1 MSSQIIQACNEEAE
15 ACLAAVIEF
24 RQSIAKD
31 LHKSKSQSSAQRAV
45 ISHPID
51 LSPTS
56 PADTEPDEAPSAAV
70 PLAAQPALASAT
82 NAGASDRVCRP
93 SLGVEAGIL
102 QASAAASANG
112 PSLGAEAAPPCPA
125 FKIAEDGSLQVIN
138 KESAQENVTLLCE
151 TRRKIAEKYLTLHET
166 WEWRRLAGGIS
177 ANDFKTYE
185 LPGTA
190 VEECHKLLRERLMP
204 LLQIGYRQGTAKRQ
218 FKPRSACHRC

>member
-1 MSSQIIQACNEEAE
+1 MSSQITQACNEEAE
-15 ACLAAVIEF
+15 AYLAAVIEF

-70 PLAAQPALASAT
+70 PLAAQPALAPAT
-82 NAGASDRVCRP
+82 NAGASDRVCR
-93 SLGVEAGIL
+93 L
-102 QASAAASANG
+102 QASAAASTNG

-138 KESAQENVTLLCE
+138 KESARQNVTLLCE
-151 TRRKIAEKYLTLHET
+151 IRRKIVEKYLTLHET
-166 WEWRRLAGGIS
+166 GEWRRLAGGIS
-177 ANDFKTYE
+177 TDDFKTYE

-204 LLQIGYRQGTAKRQ
+204 LLQSGYRQGAAKRQ
-218 FKPRSACHRC
+218 FKPRSA

>member
-1 MSSQIIQACNEEAE
+1 MPSQITQACNEEAK
-15 ACLAAVIEF
+15 AYLAAVVEF
-24 RQSIAKD
+24 RQSMAKD
-31 LHKSKSQSSAQRAV
+31 LKRKSQSLAQRAV

-56 PADTEPDEAPSAAV
+56 PVGTDTEPDEAPSAAV
-70 PLAAQPALASAT
+70 PWAAQQALAPAT
-82 NAGASDRVCRP
+82 NAGASDRVCR
-93 SLGVEAGIL
+93 L
-102 QASAAASANG
+102 QASSAASTNG

-151 TRRKIAEKYLTLHET
+151 IRRKIVEKHLTLHET
-166 WEWRRLAGGIS
+166 GEWRRLAGGIS

-190 VEECHKLLRERLMP
+190 VEECHKLLCERLMP
-204 LLQIGYRQGTAKRQ
+204 LLQSGYRQGAAKRQ
-218 FKPRSACHRC
+218 FKPRSA

>member
-1 MSSQIIQACNEEAE
+1 MSSQITQACNEEAE
-15 ACLAAVIEF
+15 AYLAAVIEF

-70 PLAAQPALASAT
+70 PLAAQPALAPAT
-82 NAGASDRVCRP
+82 NAGASDRVCR
-93 SLGVEAGIL
+93 L

-151 TRRKIAEKYLTLHET
+151 IRRKIVEKYLTLHET
-166 WEWRRLAGGIS
+166 GEWRRLAGGIS

-204 LLQIGYRQGTAKRQ
+204 LLQSGYRQGAAKRQ
-218 FKPRSACHRC
+218 FKPRSA